1 MVEGK
6 APLAVL
12 FLLART
18 RRRRPCRVA
27 AGANRLDGFALVCG
41 CFARVRNVGAAMHQ
55 SPEKTMIALRKL
67 NFAVVVWAL
76 ASGVAFADTVAL
88 KADLEPSSEV
98 PPRVSHGHGMLN
110 ATFDTS
116 TKSLQWTITYEGL
129 SGPATA
135 AHFHGPAPVG
145 QNAKIQVPIGK
156 DVLASPI
163 KGSAALTEQQVT
175 DLMAGQWY
183 FNVHTAQNPMGEIRG
198 QVLPAN

>member
-1 MVEGK
+1 MM
-6 APLAVL
+6 
-12 FLLART
+12 T
-18 RRRRPCRVA
+18 
-27 AGANRLDGFALVCG
+27 
-41 CFARVRNVGAAMHQ
+41 
-55 SPEKTMIALRKL
+55 LRKL
-67 NFAVVVWAL
+67 NLAAMLWAL
-76 ASGVAFADTVAL
+76 TSGVALADTVAL
-88 KADLEPSSEV
+88 KADLQPSSEV

-116 TKSLQWTITYEGL
+116 TKALQWTITYEGL
-129 SGPATA
+129 SGPVTA

-145 QNAKIQVPIGK
+145 QNANVQVPIGK
-156 DVLASPI
+156 SALASPI

>member
-1 MVEGK
+1 MK
-6 APLAVL
+6 TLRRLKLAVL
-12 FLLART
+12 L
-18 RRRRPCRVA
+18 C
-27 AGANRLDGFALVCG
+27 
-41 CFARVRNVGAAMHQ
+41 
-55 SPEKTMIALRKL
+55 
-67 NFAVVVWAL
+67 AL
-76 ASGVAFADTVAL
+76 ASSAAFADTVEL

-116 TKSLQWTITYEGL
+116 TQSLQWTVTYEGL
-129 SGPATA
+129 SGPVTA

-145 QNAKIQVPIGK
+145 QNAKVQVPIAKGA
-156 DVLASPI
+156 LASPI
-163 KGSAALTEQQVT
+163 KGSVALTEQQVT

>member
-1 MVEGK
+1 MM
-6 APLAVL
+6 
-12 FLLART
+12 T
-18 RRRRPCRVA
+18 
-27 AGANRLDGFALVCG
+27 
-41 CFARVRNVGAAMHQ
+41 
-55 SPEKTMIALRKL
+55 LRKL
-67 NFAVVVWAL
+67 NLAVMLLAL
-76 ASGVAFADTVAL
+76 ASGVALADTVELRANL
-88 KADLEPSSEV
+88 QPSSEV

-116 TKSLQWTITYEGL
+116 TKALQWTITYEGL
-129 SGPATA
+129 SSPVTA

-145 QNAKIQVPIGK
+145 QNGKIQVPIDKGA
-156 DVLASPI
+156 LASPI